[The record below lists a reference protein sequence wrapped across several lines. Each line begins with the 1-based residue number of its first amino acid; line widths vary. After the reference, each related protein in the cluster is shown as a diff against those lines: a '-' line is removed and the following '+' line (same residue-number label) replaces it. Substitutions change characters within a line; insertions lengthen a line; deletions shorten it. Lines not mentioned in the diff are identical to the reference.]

1 MKMITNS
8 SIVSLERVSFAREDR
23 PIFDDFSLEISSGE
37 YVALLGTNGSG
48 KSTLLDLITGHL
60 TPSSGKITAHA
71 APIAVVPQHSEVLQH
86 VPMTVWN
93 AVSMGRWTGGKL
105 WKRLT
110 DEDRTQIGGRI
121 EQLGLAEL
129 SHRQLAALSG
139 GLRQRTLIA
148 QALVQ
153 EAPLI
158 LLDEPEAGLDTAAR
172 ATIRQA
178 LREAYSEGTTIV
190 IATHELDSA
199 REASRC
205 IVLKGDAGGI
215 IADGPP
221 EEVLTNETLANAFT

>member
-8 SIVSLERVSFAREDR
+8 NIISLEHVSFSREDR
-23 PIFDDFSLEISSGE
+23 PVFDDFNLEISSGE

-60 TPSSGKITAHA
+60 TPTSGKVTSHA
-71 APIAVVPQHSEVLQH
+71 TPTAVVPQHSEVLQH

-105 WKRLT
+105 WKRLS
-110 DEDRTQIGGRI
+110 DADRSMVRQRI
-121 EQLGLAEL
+121 EDLGLTEL
-129 SHRQLAALSG
+129 THRQLASLSG
-139 GLRQRTLIA
+139 GQRQRTLIA

-153 EAPLI
+153 DAPLI
-158 LLDEPEAGLDTAAR
+158 LLDEPEAGLDTSAR
-172 ATIRQA
+172 NIIRQV
-178 LREAYSEGTTIV
+178 LREASRQGTTIV

-215 IADGPP
+215 IADGTP